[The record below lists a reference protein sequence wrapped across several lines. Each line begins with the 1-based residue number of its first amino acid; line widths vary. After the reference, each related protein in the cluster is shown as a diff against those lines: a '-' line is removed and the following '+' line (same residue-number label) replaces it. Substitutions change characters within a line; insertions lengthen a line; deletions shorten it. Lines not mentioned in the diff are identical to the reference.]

1 MTRSALL
8 LNEFQ
13 REWLDHDAV
22 LNHMVPAAQMADV
35 IEKATTAVQAA
46 RAANVLLVHSGV
58 RLSPDYAELGSA
70 RRGLRADLPQGQRFA
85 GERADLVPPFAPIDD
100 EYVSWRPGTVSDFN
114 GSSLDQ
120 YLRNQGVTRLYIAG
134 FALHVCVLATAVHAN
149 DLGYDVSLLGDAC
162 GCFTD
167 AQRAFVEDV
176 MHHYGEHI
184 TVADFISE
192 IAPQPAL
199 RR

>member
-1 MTRSALL
+1 M
-8 LNEFQ
+8 
-13 REWLDHDAV
+13 
-22 LNHMVPAAQMADV
+22 
-35 IEKATTAVQAA
+35 
-46 RAANVLLVHSGV
+46 HSGV
-58 RLSPDYAELGSA
+58 RLSPDYAELGA
-70 RRGLRADLPQGQRFA
+70 ALHGLRADLPRDQRFA
-85 GERADLVPPFAPIDD
+85 GERADLVAPFAPVGD

-149 DLGYDVSLLGDAC
+149 DLGYDVSLLGDAS
-162 GCFTD
+162 GCFTT

-184 TVADFISE
+184 SVEAFVE
-192 IAPQPAL
+192 QIAPEPAL
-199 RR
+199 SR